1 MIAPFLT
8 CLEYKLLLFNQLQLV
23 HFTVQY
29 LSFRAEA
36 FINLFRRCGN
46 RLRLGFPS
54 YTLTGITDIIFRSF
68 FFRRGCWES
77 WELRE

>member
-46 RLRLGFPS
+46 HSVLDFLLIR
-54 YTLTGITDIIFRSF
+54 
-68 FFRRGCWES
+68 
-77 WELRE
+77 